1 MSHETEHLRHDIE
14 HRRERM
20 SDTLDQLGDRLNPS
34 RIKQQVKSNIREA
47 TVGRVENMARQAAD
61 RVNET
66 RDGVLDKIRENP
78 IPAAMIGI
86 GLGWMLFGGRRSQSD
101 HHLHD
106 RQAADLTG
114 YAGTG
119 YIGDV
124 SATTP
129 RLQQDDAAGGM
140 GASISEDGS
149 DRVIDRVKGRAA
161 TVRDTAADI
170 IGSGREHLSDVGGRA
185 SEHVSDVAN
194 RVSHVASDVAETTRY
209 QAQRSADRLS
219 RTLEDNPL
227 AVGAVALAIGMA
239 AGFAIPESER
249 EREMMGPARER
260 LMERAREAASDAK
273 ERVQEVT
280 ERVVDEVSNETRSSG
295 DRSSTT
301 RLDES
306 GASGTML

>member
-1 MSHETEHLRHDIE
+1 MSQETEQLRHDIE

-20 SDTLDQLGDRLNPS
+20 SDTLDQLGDRLNPN

-47 TVGRVENMARQAAD
+47 TVGRVENMARHAAD

-66 RDGVLDKIRENP
+66 RDGVLDRIRENP

-86 GLGWMLFGGRRSQSD
+86 GLGWMLFGGRRSQSGS
-101 HHLHD
+101 HLHNL
-106 RQAADLTG
+106 QADNLTG

-129 RLQQDDAAGGM
+129 RLQQDDAAGGI
-140 GASISEDGS
+140 GASISEDGGAS
-149 DRVIDRVKGRAA
+149 VIDRVKGRASS
-161 TVRDTAADI
+161 VRDSASDI
-170 IGSGREHLSDVGGRA
+170 IGSGREHLSDIGGRA
-185 SEHVSDVAN
+185 SERVSDVAS
-194 RVSHVASDVAETTRY
+194 RVSHVASDVKETTRY
-209 QAQRSADRLS
+209 QAQRSADRLQ
-219 RTLEDNPL
+219 RTMEDNPL

-260 LMERAREAASDAK
+260 LIGRAREAASDAK
-273 ERVQEVT
+273 ERAKEVA
-280 ERVVDEVSNETRSSG
+280 ERVVDEVSNETGSSG
-295 DRSSTT
+295 DGLGTT
-301 RLDES
+301 RLDDS